1 MKKSI
6 PLVLIFAILI
16 FFQLFISKNINEKN
30 LSSNTLDSC
39 SELNYNQQ
47 ILNKHKNFSEIDI
60 DLIIDNKR
68 KWKEIIL
75 NTTLSIEKDKSNTFD
90 AKYTNAQLSI
100 KNKFGLEC
108 TLKAKIKPHGDLLDH
123 FREYKSGYDPIYALP
138 SLKVKLIDGNIF
150 GIVEFR
156 LLLPKT
162 RNAGN
167 EIFATTLFEKLDF
180 YAPRTAYANVNYN
193 QKDYKFL
200 FQEKINKE
208 FLEINSLQEG
218 LIFGGDERFVFKYE
232 SDDNAQNDETGI
244 SKFRLLETKFLKNN
258 EVFIKPA
265 IDVLQVLNVVNHFY
279 SSDTKQR
286 YFIDFFTSQKNKI
299 FESYFK
305 ELPEFDA
312 LMQAVGADHGMS
324 RDDRRLYYDIV
335 NKIFV
340 PIYYDGG
347 LKILINDKYISPN
360 TFSDIDLK
368 LKGKRKFLN
377 SAKIGA
383 PKSLKRLKNIDLED
397 FKDTLKIRGLE
408 LTSNESKLILDL
420 ITKNLKLLS
429 NLSQNELFDISS
441 MNQYP
446 IKNVLAKEKNIKAK
460 YLFIDQGKYKV
471 CDLFLKE
478 CNFIILDEFDLLK
491 AINQKLIDENGF
503 ELIFLG
509 NKSYFTKKN
518 LEDIKDIKSNLLSE
532 DFKVDQINFKIFGN
546 IDVKINEKE
555 KKIYLDRKSINS
567 RALFFDSV
575 LDNWLIEFLD
585 SSSNNEN
592 YVSRSENGLSG
603 CINIYDSI
611 IFNLKIKTD
620 NTNCEDAV
628 NFVRVNG
635 SIKNLDI
642 RNALFDGLDAD
653 FSNINIENINVNGS
667 GNDCSDF
674 SYGKYNMIFAN
685 LSYCGDKAISVGE
698 DSKFFSEKVSLSN
711 SKFGIATKD
720 SSIADFTNVEM
731 LNMSTCITAYK
742 KKNEFNGGYL
752 TINNLKCDIFENIQ
766 VKDDYSII
774 NIKNLKKS

>member
-1 MKKSI
+1 MKKLI
-6 PLVLIFAILI
+6 PLVLIFSILV
-16 FFQLFISKNINEKN
+16 FFQLFIFKSINKKD
-30 LSSNTLDSC
+30 LSTNKLENC
-39 SELNYNQQ
+39 SQLNYNNQL
-47 ILNKHKNFSEIDI
+47 LNKNENFSTININLKID
-60 DLIIDNKR
+60 DER

-75 NTTLSIEKDKSNTFD
+75 NTILSIEKDKSNTFN
-90 AKYTNAQLSI
+90 AKYTNALLTI
-100 KNKFGLEC
+100 ENKFGFEC
-108 TLKAKIKPHGDLLDH
+108 NLKAKIKPHGDLLDH
-123 FREYKSGYDPIYALP
+123 FRDYKSGYDPIYALP

-162 RNAGN
+162 RNEGN

-180 YAPRTAYANVNYN
+180 YAPRTTYANINYN
-193 QKDYKFL
+193 KKDYRFL

-232 SDDNAQNDETGI
+232 SNDKVLDDETGI

-258 EVFIKPA
+258 EVFLEPA
-265 IDVLQVLNVVNHFY
+265 IEVLQVLNIANHFY
-279 SSDTKQR
+279 SSNTKQR
-286 YFIDFFTSQKNKI
+286 YFIDLFTSQKKNI
-299 FESYFK
+299 YESYFK
-305 ELPEFDA
+305 KLPEFDA

-335 NKIFV
+335 NKNFI

-347 LKILINDKYISPN
+347 LKILTNDKYISPN
-360 TFSDIDLK
+360 AFSDIDLK
-368 LKGKRKFLN
+368 LKDKKKFLN

-383 PKSLKRLKNIDLED
+383 SKSLKRLKNIDLDD

-408 LTSNESKLILDL
+408 LKSNELKSILEL
-420 ITKNLKLLS
+420 ITKNLILLS
-429 NLSQNELFDISS
+429 NLSQDDLFNISS
-441 MNQYP
+441 INQYP
-446 IKNVLAKEKNIKAK
+446 IKNILAKEKNIKAK
-460 YLFIDQGKYKV
+460 YLFIDQDKYKV

-478 CNFIILDEFDLLK
+478 CNFIILDKFDLLK
-491 AINQKLIDENGF
+491 AINQKLTDENGF
-503 ELIFLG
+503 QLIFLG
-509 NKSYFTKKN
+509 NKSYFTKTN
-518 LEDIKDIKSNLLSE
+518 LEDIKDIKSNPLSE
-532 DFKVDQINFKIFGN
+532 DFKVDQINLKIFGN
-546 IDVKINEKE
+546 INVKINEKE

-567 RALFFDSV
+567 RALFFDSI
-575 LDNWLIEFLD
+575 LDNWLIEFFD

-603 CINIYDSI
+603 CINIYDSNI
-611 IFNLKIKTD
+611 YNLKIRTD
-620 NTNCEDAV
+620 NTNCEDAI

-653 FSNINIENINVNGS
+653 FSNINIENISVNGS

-674 SYGKYNMIFAN
+674 SYGNYNMIIAN
-685 LSYCGDKAISVGE
+685 LSYCGDKGISVGE
-698 DSKFFSEKVSLSN
+698 NSKFFSKEVNLSN

-752 TINNLKCDIFENIQ
+752 TINNLRCDIFENIQ

-774 NIKNLKKS
+774 KIKNLKES

>member
-1 MKKSI
+1 MKKLI

-16 FFQLFISKNINEKN
+16 FFQLFISKNVNEKN
-30 LSSNTLDSC
+30 LSSNNLDSC
-39 SELNYNQQ
+39 SQLNYNQQ

-60 DLIIDNKR
+60 HLIIDNER

-108 TLKAKIKPHGDLLDH
+108 ALKAKIKPHGDLLDH

-138 SLKVKLIDGNIF
+138 SLKVKLLDGNIF

-167 EIFATTLFEKLDF
+167 EIFATTLFEKLNF
-180 YAPRTAYANVNYN
+180 YAPRTTYANVNYN
-193 QKDYKFL
+193 QKDYRFL

-232 SDDNAQNDETGI
+232 SNDKVQNDETGI

-279 SSDTKQR
+279 S
-286 YFIDFFTSQKNKI
+286 
-299 FESYFK
+299 
-305 ELPEFDA
+305 
-312 LMQAVGADHGMS
+312 
-324 RDDRRLYYDIV
+324 
-335 NKIFV
+335 
-340 PIYYDGG
+340 YYDGG
-347 LKILINDKYISPN
+347 LKILTNDKYISPN

-408 LTSNESKLILDL
+408 LTSNELKLILDL
-420 ITKNLKLLS
+420 ITKNLKSLS
-429 NLSQNELFDISS
+429 NLSQNELFEISS

-503 ELIFLG
+503 QLIFLG

-518 LEDIKDIKSNLLSE
+518 LEDIEDIKSNLLSE
-532 DFKVDQINFKIFGN
+532 DFKVDQINLKIFGN

-603 CINIYDSI
+603 CINIYDSSI
-611 IFNLKIKTD
+611 YNLKIKTD
-620 NTNCEDAV
+620 NTNCEDAI

-653 FSNINIENINVNGS
+653 FSNLNIENISVNGS

-674 SYGKYNMIFAN
+674 SYGNYNMFIAN
-685 LSYCGDKAISVGE
+685 LSSCGDKAISVGE
-698 DSKFFSEKVSLSN
+698 DSKFFSEEVNLSN

-752 TINNLKCDIFENIQ
+752 TINNLRCDVFENIQ
-766 VKDDYSII
+766 MKDDYSII
-774 NIKNLKKS
+774 EIKNLKKS